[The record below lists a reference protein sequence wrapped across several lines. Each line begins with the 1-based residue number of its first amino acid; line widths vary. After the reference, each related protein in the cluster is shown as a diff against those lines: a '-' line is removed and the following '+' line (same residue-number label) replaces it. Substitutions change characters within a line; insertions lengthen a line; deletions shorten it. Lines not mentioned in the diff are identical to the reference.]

1 MNGLNRG
8 WWGRCAVACVAAAGV
23 VAPAANAQMMGD
35 MSGMGMM
42 AVSKRQMDGYARAL
56 GLEPAQKEAAL
67 ALLDAYRAE
76 YTKAMKDFQEQ
87 QRAAMRQAQEEMDF
101 SAATKVMVAE
111 GMKFQ
116 QRQQAAEKQFFDDV
130 QALCTPDQAARW
142 DRVERMR
149 RREQFMR
156 VGMVS
161 GAGVDLVAL
170 IDRAGVAPADAAEF
184 APVLER
190 YEFDIDRKLS
200 DLKRAQDDMQAEQAK
215 MAEGGF
221 DMARMQEMM
230 ANVEK
235 MLKPLVD
242 VAKDIRETNRDY
254 VRRLGAFMSDEARAK
269 FEAEFNRRAFPRVY
283 RPAHVE
289 SMLEAAA
296 KFPDLSAEQRD
307 QVRAISQEYARAAA
321 PLNDRWAQAV
331 QAQEDQSGGTF
342 GVMSKMWT
350 GGGEG
355 ADAVKDARK
364 ARTDLDAQTADR
376 LRALLTPEQVERLPE
391 RKSDEWNPM
400 ADFLSP
406 EDAEAMKELQEA
418 AGGGK

>member
-1 MNGLNRG
+1 
-8 WWGRCAVACVAAAGV
+8 
-23 VAPAANAQMMGD
+23 
-35 MSGMGMM
+35 
-42 AVSKRQMDGYARAL
+42 
-56 GLEPAQKEAAL
+56 
-67 ALLDAYRAE
+67 
-76 YTKAMKDFQEQ
+76 
-87 QRAAMRQAQEEMDF
+87 
-101 SAATKVMVAE
+101 
-111 GMKFQ
+111 
-116 QRQQAAEKQFFDDV
+116 
-130 QALCTPDQAARW
+130 
-142 DRVERMR
+142 
-149 RREQFMR
+149 
-156 VGMVS
+156 
-161 GAGVDLVAL
+161 
-170 IDRAGVAPADAAEF
+170 
-184 APVLER
+184 
-190 YEFDIDRKLS
+190 
-200 DLKRAQDDMQAEQAK
+200 
-215 MAEGGF
+215 
-221 DMARMQEMM
+221 
-230 ANVEK
+230 
-235 MLKPLVD
+235 
-242 VAKDIRETNRDY
+242 
-254 VRRLGAFMSDEARAK
+254 
-269 FEAEFNRRAFPRVY
+269 
-283 RPAHVE
+283 
-289 SMLEAAA
+289 MLEAAA